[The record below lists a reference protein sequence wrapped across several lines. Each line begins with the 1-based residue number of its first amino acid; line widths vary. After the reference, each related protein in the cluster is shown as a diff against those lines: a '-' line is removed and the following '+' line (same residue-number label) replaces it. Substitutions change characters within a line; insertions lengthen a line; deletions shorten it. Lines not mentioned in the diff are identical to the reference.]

1 MRMFNTALLGK
12 WRWEIFQ
19 HNVELWTRILL
30 SKYGG
35 WRNLDGH
42 RRSCYHSHWW
52 KDLQLLNQQQQTIA
66 LKRQIEWRVGCGDKI
81 KFWEDTWKVDDRPL
95 MVKYASLYQISNQ
108 QQQTISLMGSHNDEG
123 WEWNFSWRRNLFDN
137 EATMAAEFI
146 QETAVLTVQQQG
158 ADSWVWKADPSGNY
172 STKAAYDILL
182 EAKRGETDDGPF
194 VELWKLRIP
203 PKAATFAWRLIRD
216 RLPTKANLRRRQVEL
231 TDSRCP
237 LCNNMEE
244 NAAHLFFNCSKT
256 IPLWWE
262 SLSWV
267 KTKATF
273 PQNPKEHFLQHTIGN
288 AGGTKA
294 TRWKCWWVALTW
306 TIWHHRNK
314 TVFENQTFIT
324 SKVLDDALLLL
335 WSWLR
340 AMEKDFTLHYN
351 QWSSQ
356 LRETFG

>member
-1 MRMFNTALLGK
+1 M
-12 WRWEIFQ
+12 
-19 HNVELWTRILL
+19 
-30 SKYGG
+30 
-35 WRNLDGH
+35 
-42 RRSCYHSHWW
+42 
-52 KDLQLLNQQQQTIA
+52 
-66 LKRQIEWRVGCGDKI
+66 
-81 KFWEDTWKVDDRPL
+81 
-95 MVKYASLYQISNQ
+95 
-108 QQQTISLMGSHNDEG
+108 
-123 WEWNFSWRRNLFDN
+123 
-137 EATMAAEFI
+137 
-146 QETAVLTVQQQG
+146 ETAVLTIQQQG

-172 STKAAYDILL
+172 STKSAYDILL

-267 KTKATF
+267 KTKAAF
-273 PQNPKEHFLQHTIGN
+273 PHNPKEHFRQHTIGN